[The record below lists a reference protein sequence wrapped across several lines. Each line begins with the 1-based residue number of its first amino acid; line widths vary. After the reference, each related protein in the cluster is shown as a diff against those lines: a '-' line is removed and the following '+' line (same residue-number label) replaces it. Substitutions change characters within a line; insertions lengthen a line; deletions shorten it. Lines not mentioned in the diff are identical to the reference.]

1 MRLVIPTI
9 IEFYSTTFRYI
20 VNSMRALEWIIIFYT
35 VKERP
40 LTIPNL
46 TQWLY
51 FKYIQDLM
59 RRRVPV

>member
-46 TQWLY
+46 TQ
-51 FKYIQDLM
+51 
-59 RRRVPV
+59 